1 MDGFAIFL
9 FITTLVLFITTV
21 ILILTNPP
29 DVSSSNSK
37 APETSSGI
45 PLPDS
50 TMIGAKCPVGCTC
63 FPNAGATMS
72 TDKQTQM
79 CAMLDNNVMFSCP
92 AQCCQPTCI
101 NQDVEGIAR
110 RVSQ

>member
-9 FITTLVLFITTV
+9 FITTLIVFIITV

-29 DVSSSNSK
+29 SLSPG
-37 APETSSGI
+37 APDETSSGI

-63 FPNAGATMS
+63 FPNAGAT
-72 TDKQTQM
+72 TPKDKPTQM
-79 CAMLDNNVMFSCP
+79 CAVLNSDVMFSCP

-101 NQDVEGIAR
+101 NQDVQEIEP
-110 RVSQ
+110 RVGN

>member
-9 FITTLVLFITTV
+9 FIVSLVLFVVTAGIVLYNQTAVTSHAARG
-21 ILILTNPP
+21 TN
-29 DVSSSNSK
+29 
-37 APETSSGI
+37 SGI

-63 FPNAGATMS
+63 FPNTDATTPS
-72 TDKQTQM
+72 DKPTQV

-110 RVSQ
+110 RGSQ

>member
-9 FITTLVLFITTV
+9 FIVSLVLFVAAVAV
-21 ILILTNPP
+21 ILYNASEAPSP
-29 DVSSSNSK
+29 ESS
-37 APETSSGI
+37 TSSGI

-63 FPNAGATMS
+63 FPNTDATMS
-72 TDKQTQM
+72 SDKPTQV

-92 AQCCQPTCI
+92 AECCQPTCI
-101 NQDVEGIAR
+101 NQDVQGIEQR
-110 RVSQ
+110 STV

>member
-9 FITTLVLFITTV
+9 FIVSLVLFTAAVGI
-21 ILILTNPP
+21 ILYNM
-29 DVSSSNSK
+29 S
-37 APETSSGI
+37 ETPASVPMTPSGI

-63 FPNAGATMS
+63 FPNTDATLPK
-72 TDKQTQM
+72 DKPTQV
-79 CAMLDNNVMFSCP
+79 CAMLDNDVLFSCP

-101 NQDVEGIAR
+101 N
-110 RVSQ
+110 

>member
-1 MDGFAIFL
+1 MDEVSIFL
-9 FITTLVLFITTV
+9 FMLTLVLFTTAV
-21 ILILTNPP
+21 TLILYKRSSAPP
-29 DVSSSNSK
+29 RMQQ
-37 APETSSGI
+37 TSSGL

-63 FPNAGATMS
+63 FPNTDATMS
-72 TDKQTQM
+72 SDTPTQM

-101 NQDVEGIAR
+101 NQDVQGIQR
-110 RVSQ
+110 RSTM

>member
-1 MDGFAIFL
+1 MDGSAIFL
-9 FITTLVLFITTV
+9 FIVSLVLFVAATAVVLYNASEIPAV
-21 ILILTNPP
+21 P
-29 DVSSSNSK
+29 DQ
-37 APETSSGI
+37 TSSGI

-63 FPNAGATMS
+63 FPNMDATTPS
-72 TDKQTQM
+72 DKPTQV

-110 RVSQ
+110 RGSQ

>member
-1 MDGFAIFL
+1 MDEIAIFLFIVTLIL
-9 FITTLVLFITTV
+9 FITTLVFIA
-21 ILILTNPP
+21 LNN
-29 DVSSSNSK
+29 DSSSPSPSTNS
-37 APETSSGI
+37 TF

-72 TDKQTQM
+72 SDKPTQI
-79 CAMLDNNVMFSCP
+79 CATLDNNVMFSCP

-101 NQDVEGIAR
+101 NQDVQGIAQR
-110 RVSQ
+110 SSV

>member
-9 FITTLVLFITTV
+9 FIFSLVLFISAVIIIVYNQSTTPAV
-21 ILILTNPP
+21 P
-29 DVSSSNSK
+29 DQ
-37 APETSSGI
+37 TSSGI

-63 FPNAGATMS
+63 FPNTDATMS
-72 TDKQTQM
+72 TDKPTQV

-92 AQCCQPTCI
+92 AECCQPTCI
-101 NQDVEGIAR
+101 NQDVQGIAPR
-110 RVSQ
+110 STM

>member
-9 FITTLVLFITTV
+9 FITTLVLFIITV
-21 ILILTNPP
+21 IVILNT
-29 DVSSSNSK
+29 DSSSSPVSPTTN
-37 APETSSGI
+37 SGI

-63 FPNAGATMS
+63 FPNAGATMP
-72 TDKQTQM
+72 TDTPTQM
-79 CAMLDNNVMFSCP
+79 CAMLDNNVMFTCP

-101 NQDVEGIAR
+101 NQDVQGIAP
-110 RVSQ
+110 RVGN

>member
-9 FITTLVLFITTV
+9 FITTLVLFIITV
-21 ILILTNPP
+21 IVILNT
-29 DVSSSNSK
+29 DSSSSPVSPTTN
-37 APETSSGI
+37 SGI

-63 FPNAGATMS
+63 FPNTSATMP
-72 TDKQTQM
+72 TDTPTQM
-79 CAMLDNNVMFSCP
+79 CAMLDNNVMFACP

-101 NQDVEGIAR
+101 NQDVQGIAPR
-110 RVSQ
+110 SSQ

>member
-9 FITTLVLFITTV
+9 FIVSLVLFVVTAGIVLYTQS
-21 ILILTNPP
+21 P
-29 DVSSSNSK
+29 SSS
-37 APETSSGI
+37 AVPMTSSGI

-63 FPNAGATMS
+63 FPNTDATIPK
-72 TDKQTQM
+72 DEPTQM

-110 RVSQ
+110 RVGN